1 MPLPKDTIDKM
12 INKNFKNKMKFLFI
26 IFLYQTITYYEYLTN
41 YNNKAKVEK
50 FSNWWAVLVMLQLP
64 LQCQCSTLLLS

>member
-41 YNNKAKVEK
+41 YNNK
-50 FSNWWAVLVMLQLP
+50 S
-64 LQCQCSTLLLS
+64 